1 MRASDITINTSV
13 LNNGLH
19 NADLDFN
26 AFSSIEE
33 NNYFELNINDIS
45 IKLNVHSD
53 MSINDF
59 TEWLAN
65 NYNNNYDFY
74 SIATASNNSTV
85 LNIISKTTDSLNIDY
100 DFNG

>member
-1 MRASDITINTSV
+1 MRTSDITINQSNNTTS
-13 LNNGLH
+13 
-19 NADLDFN
+19 LDFS
-26 AFSSIEE
+26 AFSSMEE

-45 IKLNVHSD
+45 IKLNIGSD